1 MTRKDYFELISHK
14 FSNLNIR
21 SVRIL
26 TAIEA
31 MLETKDDERNAIER
45 RELPNETRY
54 YLTNCLYNFKEI
66 PGIGIFPAHIMDL
79 VKDIIRTNLFD
90 VGRKDIYRIHYCFG
104 NKDMT
109 QNGGI
114 ISKPIFVTPRAC
126 NLYHIDGDIRNNSVA
141 NLGYDYRYIPDP
153 RANYSGLTYISID
166 NMLMIIGIIILK
178 MNNIFTYFQICKVLN
193 SFLHFTYIEDINHK
207 TLDMNTIIFSN
218 HPYYQFKVCYY
229 TYFGPDEIY
238 FWNFIETTQVW
249 SNRLYID
256 DKVIDEDSNDKQ
268 EILSYKEILLKKNDD
283 EISNLKTMNQLITKS
298 LKEHD
303 SNYATFV
310 CKSLIFGKKN
320 KNYSIILLT
329 DSAKLQ
335 YDYYSI
341 AYHEIQKIMDTGNY
355 ERAVEDMKK
364 VITKDKPWMTYD
376 IIEDSSNQ
384 LYLKCKDL
392 WDESFYNTT
401 ISVDDIS
408 KFQISPVTLDY
419 FRTFPSVTTCHNNI
433 ISCQSD
439 TSDAAHYPYIANANS
454 IYYDTATTVVGDSY
468 KISDKTFLVPDK
480 AIILDSVPTF
490 NFNIS
495 KIKPRNKVGVIIKLQ
510 PDYIKKRNK
519 KHSKLLVEDR
529 ITGKRRRL
537 TNKEAQMLQH
547 FKYYTCKKVMT
558 LHGRQV
564 ITTYEP
570 EPIPTRYNELNELL
584 SKIGFYAGTVL
595 EIHGKKE
602 YLITNGVTQIELFKK
617 DYKRPVLKVTFNI
630 GGSLYFVIVKVLP
643 QDNDT
648 KNYYYAF
655 IQSLT
660 KLAGELIKYST
671 EYLSLQKAIA
681 AKSPNYIN
689 DALNTMMIIKTVK

>member
-1 MTRKDYFELISHK
+1 MDELMYIKPPAYNPFRFEHYKDIEHELKYHIQVLLDTLNAVGISNSLDIDLSLYGPDIIYVTNYYFDHQPLLFDIDMVGVSPQGLCTAIIGGNLDDHPSVYYSSKIIKNELDNDGIVIVRHIRTRLESDGAHIIYTYDSQPCLC
-14 FSNLNIR
+14 IR
-21 SVRIL
+21 S
-26 TAIEA
+26 
-31 MLETKDDERNAIER
+31 MET
-45 RELPNETRY
+45 
-54 YLTNCLYNFKEI
+54 YLK
-66 PGIGIFPAHIMDL
+66 
-79 VKDIIRTNLFD
+79 
-90 VGRKDIYRIHYCFG
+90 
-104 NKDMT
+104 
-109 QNGGI
+109 I
-114 ISKPIFVTPRAC
+114 ISFLLI
-126 NLYHIDGDIRNNSVA
+126 NLK
-141 NLGYDYRYIPDP
+141 
-153 RANYSGLTYISID
+153 D
-166 NMLMIIGIIILK
+166 NFAAIYKLLS
-178 MNNIFTYFQICKVLN
+178 
-193 SFLHFTYIEDINHK
+193 SFLSFPISELDFTKCKKDLGIEVECEVKFTATRFESIKINQIAQDLLNK
-207 TLDMNTIIFSN
+207 YNEINT
-218 HPYYQFKVCYY
+218 
-229 TYFGPDEIY
+229 
-238 FWNFIETTQVW
+238 
-249 SNRLYID
+249 
-256 DKVIDEDSNDKQ
+256 
-268 EILSYKEILLKKNDD
+268 KNDD

-320 KNYSIILLT
+320 KNNSIILLT

-341 AYHEIQKIMDTGNY
+341 ACHEIQKIMDTGNY
-355 ERAVEDMKK
+355 ERAVEEMKK

-376 IIEDSSNQ
+376 IIEDLSNQ

-401 ISVDDIS
+401 ISVDDIP
-408 KFQISPVTLDY
+408 KFQISSVTLDD
-419 FRTFPSVTTCHNNI
+419 FHS
-433 ISCQSD
+433 
-439 TSDAAHYPYIANANS
+439 
-454 IYYDTATTVVGDSY
+454 
-468 KISDKTFLVPDK
+468 L
-480 AIILDSVPTF
+480 PTF

-570 EPIPTRYNELNELL
+570 ESIPARYNELNELL

>member
-45 RELPNETRY
+45 RELPNKTRY

-66 PGIGIFPAHIMDL
+66 PGIGIFPTHIMDL

-268 EILSYKEILLKKNDD
+268 EILSYKEILLKWKK
-283 EISNLKTMNQLITKS
+283 EIEASCKEILEFQL
-298 LKEHD
+298 
-303 SNYATFV
+303 
-310 CKSLIFGKKN
+310 
-320 KNYSIILLT
+320 
-329 DSAKLQ
+329 
-335 YDYYSI
+335 
-341 AYHEIQKIMDTGNY
+341 
-355 ERAVEDMKK
+355 
-364 VITKDKPWMTYD
+364 
-376 IIEDSSNQ
+376 
-384 LYLKCKDL
+384 
-392 WDESFYNTT
+392 
-401 ISVDDIS
+401 
-408 KFQISPVTLDY
+408 
-419 FRTFPSVTTCHNNI
+419 
-433 ISCQSD
+433 
-439 TSDAAHYPYIANANS
+439 
-454 IYYDTATTVVGDSY
+454 
-468 KISDKTFLVPDK
+468 
-480 AIILDSVPTF
+480 
-490 NFNIS
+490 NF
-495 KIKPRNKVGVIIKLQ
+495 
-510 PDYIKKRNK
+510 IKKY
-519 KHSKLLVEDR
+519 V
-529 ITGKRRRL
+529 
-537 TNKEAQMLQH
+537 KE
-547 FKYYTCKKVMT
+547 
-558 LHGRQV
+558 
-564 ITTYEP
+564 
-570 EPIPTRYNELNELL
+570 
-584 SKIGFYAGTVL
+584 
-595 EIHGKKE
+595 
-602 YLITNGVTQIELFKK
+602 
-617 DYKRPVLKVTFNI
+617 
-630 GGSLYFVIVKVLP
+630 
-643 QDNDT
+643 
-648 KNYYYAF
+648 
-655 IQSLT
+655 
-660 KLAGELIKYST
+660 
-671 EYLSLQKAIA
+671 
-681 AKSPNYIN
+681 
-689 DALNTMMIIKTVK
+689 